1 MTIEH
6 TASNG
11 VAMAGATLKINDRDG
26 LLINSVG
33 LTASAVTVGWAGVTG
48 DGTVVLP
55 DQRIARRH
63 LRLAFDAAGL
73 RVTNLDTLQRTWLIE
88 ASGGA
93 ATLLLPDYS
102 YAWPVGAQIEIHEA
116 PAPPA
121 TSDPA
126 NKQTLIYRLSLD
138 AGVSQ
143 LAVVQSHAPPPTL
156 PSIAIEQAGAQV
168 PLQLVPGVPQS
179 ITIWFENHSDRKK
192 QLTFT
197 MAGAPLSWLQALPE
211 LVEIAPRSRVS
222 QVLQLRVPP
231 DPQIQPGAYTVT
243 LRAQTVVESAG
254 NAQQPNVL
262 ETCETRVTWLVLPSA
277 EAVLNQQSTAR
288 LTIAQAGG
296 DMPLRLTPGVPQSV
310 TIWLENHG
318 KQVDELTL
326 AVLGVPSSWVQAPVE
341 RVTVA
346 AGARV
351 AIPLQLRV
359 PPGPQSKAGAY
370 SVTLRARSQLLD
382 PTETCEMRATWLVLP
397 NAEAP
402 LLQIAP
408 TKQRASSEAIYT
420 VTLQNRSNVET
431 HFDLNVFDD
440 EQALGFDMD
449 EWRLMLPPGESAAF
463 PLRVAPELPLIDSAH
478 AYGFVVQATPLGQP
492 PATKTAQFVHVAP
505 PPSWVQPA
513 LALLGGALLVGLLIL
528 FVSVL
533 QRATFTQSQHNL
545 KAIAQLQTSNAAA
558 LASQLALDLVIRDT
572 AYAQATRLMASAV
585 VTATTSARQTA
596 TAFAPIGG
604 TQTAVAYYE
613 GATQQANAT
622 AERAVVASAL
632 ALATQQAIDAQVQQ
646 AAAALVAKTAAAD
659 EQAGKTAT
667 TIANRTATAQIAVAG
682 TAGALQTSTA
692 VAAAVASAQA
702 QQAAT
707 AQGAQA
713 QQAATAQSI
722 TQTALAPAST
732 VPDQLVFEGSTSPSN
747 GQFTLKWKIVNRAGR
762 VLDDANLN
770 WIVQLV
776 IETDKHKSQRDV
788 TISSGATTVQTS
800 NGEAQFTG
808 IVLSGTGRNR
818 KYVFKAV
825 LVGTKV
831 RGYTAPFT
839 WP

>member
-1 MTIEH
+1 
-6 TASNG
+6 
-11 VAMAGATLKINDRDG
+11 MAPAIATLNIKDRDG
-26 LLINSVG
+26 LLIRSVA
-33 LTASAVTVGWAGVTG
+33 LTASAVTVGWAGEDDEGV
-48 DGTVVLP
+48 VVLP
-55 DQRIARRH
+55 NRRLARRH
-63 LRLAFDAAGL
+63 LRLASDAAGL

-88 ASGGA
+88 KSEGK
-93 ATLLLPDYS
+93 ATLLLPDCS
-102 YAWPVGAQIEIHEA
+102 YAWPVSAQIEIHEA

-126 NKQTLIYRLSLD
+126 NKQTLLYCLSLGPGD
-138 AGVSQ
+138 AQSAVARAQ
-143 LAVVQSHAPPPTL
+143 TLLAL
-156 PSIAIEQAGAQV
+156 PVAQPISIEQEGAQV
-168 PLQLVPGVPQS
+168 PLQLMPGVPQS
-179 ITIWFENHSDRKK
+179 ITVWLENHSAHDK
-192 QLTFT
+192 QLALTILGT
-197 MAGAPLSWLQALPE
+197 PASWLQALPKP
-211 LVEIAPRSRVS
+211 VKVAARSRVS
-222 QVLQLRVPP
+222 QVLQLRAPP
-231 DPQIQPGAYTVT
+231 DSHAQPGPYTVI
-243 LRAQTVVESAG
+243 LRAQTVIEPGG
-254 NAQQPNVL
+254 NVHQVGAP
-262 ETCETRVTWLVLPSA
+262 ETCETRVTWLVLPTTQ
-277 EAVLNQQSTAR
+277 VTTNQQSTAR
-288 LTIAQAGG
+288 LTIVQAG
-296 DMPLRLTPGVPQSV
+296 DATALQLTPGVPQSV

-318 KQVDELTL
+318 EHVDELTL

-341 RVTVA
+341 RVPIAPGSSVP
-346 AGARV
+346 
-351 AIPLQLRV
+351 IPLQLQV

-370 SVTLRARSQLLD
+370 SVTLRARSQLID
-382 PTETCEMRATWLVLP
+382 PTETCETRVTWLVLP

-402 LLQIAP
+402 LLQITPA
-408 TKQRASSEAIYT
+408 KQRASSEAVYT

-431 HFDLNVFDD
+431 RFDLNVFDD

-449 EWRLMLPPGESAAF
+449 EWRLMLPSGESAAF
-463 PLRVAPELPLIDSAH
+463 PLRVTSELPLVDSSH
-478 AYGFVVQATPLGQP
+478 AYGFVVQSTPLGQP
-492 PATKTAQFVHVAP
+492 PTTKTAQFVHIAP
-505 PPSWVQPA
+505 PPRWRRPA
-513 LALLGGALLVGLLIL
+513 LALFGGALLVSLLIL
-528 FVSVL
+528 FISVL
-533 QRATFTQSQHNL
+533 QRATFTQSQHDL

-558 LASQLALDLVIRDT
+558 QASRVALDLVIRDT
-572 AYAQATRLMASAV
+572 AYAQASRLMASAV

-613 GATQQANAT
+613 NSTQQANAA

-646 AAAALVAKTAAAD
+646 AAAALVAKTAVAD
-659 EQAGKTAT
+659 EQAGKTAAV
-667 TIANRTATAQIAVAG
+667 IANRTATAQMAVAG

-692 VAAAVASAQA
+692 VAAAAASAQA

-732 VPDQLVFEGSTSPSN
+732 VPDQLVFEGSTSPNN

-776 IETDKHKSQRDV
+776 LETDKHKSQRDV
-788 TISSGATTVQTS
+788 TISSGTTTVQTS

-831 RGYTAPFT
+831 RGYTPEFT